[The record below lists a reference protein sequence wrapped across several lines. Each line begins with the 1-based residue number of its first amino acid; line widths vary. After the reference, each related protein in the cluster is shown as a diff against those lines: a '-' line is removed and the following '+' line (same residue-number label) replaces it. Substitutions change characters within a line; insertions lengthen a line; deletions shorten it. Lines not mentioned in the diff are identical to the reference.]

1 MKEIDLIYILPLTL
15 LCLFGILCVCRIL
28 KKWQVFVCSIGILF
42 FAIIVYKKPV
52 EIAVKKINA
61 EERMKREK
69 EKMEEIKYLKEIDE
83 TNPELTNKLLKKT
96 QALVYTEIKE
106 NDVLE
111 FSKNKNKVK
120 KVWIES
126 ESKGFVFDDKTGF
139 YISWDNST
147 NKLSNFYISFKNK
160 AGSLVL
166 NFQSNNFICKFDR
179 KISFKTAEAKKILE
193 EIYEGKSFEEVCT
206 GNENK
211 IKI

>member
-1 MKEIDLIYILPLTL
+1 MKEIDLIYILPLIFL
-15 LCLFGILCVCRIL
+15 IFFGILYISGTFKR
-28 KKWQVFVCSIGILF
+28 WQMFICLVGVSL
-42 FAIIVYKKPV
+42 FAIVVYKKPV
-52 EIAVKKINA
+52 EITAKKIIS
-61 EERMKREK
+61 EKRLEK
-69 EKMEEIKYLKEIDE
+69 EKEKSEEIKYLKEIDE
-83 TNPELTNKLLKKT
+83 TNPELTNRLLKKT
-96 QALVYTEIKE
+96 QSLVYTEIKE

-147 NKLSNFYISFKNK
+147 NKLSNFYISFKSK

-193 EIYEGKSFEEVCT
+193 EIYDGKSFEEVCT